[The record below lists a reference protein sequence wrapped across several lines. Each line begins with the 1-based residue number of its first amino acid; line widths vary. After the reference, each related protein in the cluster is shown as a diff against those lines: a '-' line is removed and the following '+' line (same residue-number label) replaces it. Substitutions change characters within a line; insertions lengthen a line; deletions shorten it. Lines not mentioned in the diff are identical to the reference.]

1 VITQSSLFVSFVYKF
16 IIWERNPKKTK
27 KQKPEKKNKKEK
39 EVAPTIHL
47 TPVKTNTVK
56 LSLLFYCSKCKD

>member
-27 KQKPEKKNKKEK
+27 KQKPEKKKQKRKRSSTHN
-39 EVAPTIHL
+39 PFDTSQNQHS
-47 TPVKTNTVK
+47 KT
-56 LSLLFYCSKCKD
+56 